1 MLSRWQD
8 GYGVVFAVMVQI
20 AGSIRVSR
28 YKLTKY
34 LKLSHDAGTLK
45 GAPAQCR
52 DTNLQWN
59 QYWIKVHKFYWK
71 QMRVSGFI
79 LFYLS
84 VKKAGTIAKTV
95 TNLLILLTVLCKVVL
110 FFPIRL
116 FCKIMSSRLFIE
128 HNYPYKSL
136 YYSDIG
142 MLVRV

>member
-1 MLSRWQD
+1 
-8 GYGVVFAVMVQI
+8 
-20 AGSIRVSR
+20 
-28 YKLTKY
+28 
-34 LKLSHDAGTLK
+34 
-45 GAPAQCR
+45 
-52 DTNLQWN
+52 
-59 QYWIKVHKFYWK
+59 
-71 QMRVSGFI
+71 MRVSGFI